1 MADDSI
7 GDGTV
12 RHLASNQKY
21 IARIRAAWPAFAAR
35 RQERLRQGGL
45 FGPAVERIAENILED
60 LFVSVLDWP
69 VANVNPQVDF
79 ADIVLT
85 RLGLKWLV
93 VEAKRPGALI
103 GHRTA
108 IEGALAQARRYAA
121 DQRVKTVAVSD
132 AIMLYAADVVGGGL
146 RSRVWLSLDTQRAPE
161 DLWWLS
167 VHGIYRPCPDLVDIP
182 EAHVGDVM
190 VRLGIAA
197 KMLGKMPRQNASAA
211 YAYLEAHRSLQQ
223 LDRLPDVGCCVSQ

>member
-146 RSRVWLSLDTQRAPE
+146 RSRVWLSLDTQRTRGSLVVVGARNIPALPRPGGHSGSPRRRCDGATRDRGE
-161 DLWWLS
+161 DAWEDATPKRIGGLCLS
-167 VHGIYRPCPDLVDIP
+167 RSSPIATAAGSATRR
-182 EAHVGDVM
+182 
-190 VRLGIAA
+190 RL
-197 KMLGKMPRQNASAA
+197 LR
-211 YAYLEAHRSLQQ
+211 
-223 LDRLPDVGCCVSQ
+223 